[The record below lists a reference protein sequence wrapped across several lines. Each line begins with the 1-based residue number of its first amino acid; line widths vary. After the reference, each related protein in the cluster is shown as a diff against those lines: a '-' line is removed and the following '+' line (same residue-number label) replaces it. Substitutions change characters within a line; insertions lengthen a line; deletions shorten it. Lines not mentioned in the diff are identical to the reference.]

1 MTDQDAAILA
11 FEKRWWRAAGEKEQ
25 AIRDRLGLSA
35 VRYYQILTRL
45 LDDPEALI
53 AEPVLVKRLRR
64 IRDMR
69 RQGRAQRRGQQ

>member
-25 AIRDRLGLSA
+25 AIRDTFDITA

-45 LDDPEALI
+45 LEDRDAH
-53 AEPVLVKRLRR
+53 AADPVLVKRLRR
-64 IRDMR
+64 IRDSR
-69 RQGRAQRRGQQ
+69 RQGRTQRKGTQ